1 MADAQSTPTYYN
13 EHDPFAAAWLRQL
26 IAGGHIPD
34 GYVDERD
41 IQDIQPGDLSG
52 FQQCHFFA
60 GIGGW
65 ALALELAAWGDRPVW
80 TGSCPCQPYSS
91 AGKGEGAAD
100 ARNLWPAWF
109 RLIRECRPVTV
120 FGEQVEAAVRHGWL
134 DAVSSDVEAEGY
146 AFGAVVLGAHSVG
159 APHIRQRLWWVADAE
174 RGAAERRRYDMAGQT
189 RGAQGGAQERERLRP
204 DIRAGRDHGGLAEP
218 LHPERRPLHVGGQDG
233 RDGQDD
239 GRAEAHGQ
247 LGARGEVLVVGDS
260 HNERPQGRDG
270 RGHGSGQRSP
280 WSAGVALACS
290 DGRSRI
296 AEPGIFPLA
305 HGVPNRV
312 GALRGAGNAIVPQV
326 AAEFIRAYVDVRSG
340 SPLQKEPVMR

>member
-1 MADAQSTPTYYN
+1 VADDVHRTPAYYN
-13 EHDPFAAAWLRQL
+13 EHDPFAAAWLREL

-34 GYVDERD
+34 GHVDERD
-41 IQDIQPGDLSG
+41 IQDVRPGDLAG
-52 FQQCHFFA
+52 FRQCHFFA

-159 APHIRQRLWWVADAE
+159 APHIRQRLWWVAESGCAGHD
-174 RGAAERRRYDMAGQT
+174 GASGATSFAGGY
-189 RGAQGGAQERERLRP
+189 GAQGRLSQR
-204 DIRAGRDHGGLAEP
+204 GRIPGRVAEP
-218 LHPERRPLHVGGQDG
+218 LYPERWPLHVDGQDG
-233 RDGQDD
+233 RYGQDD

-247 LGARGEVLVVGDS
+247 PGARGQVLRVDDASGGRLESGGRTSPVGHLQEPDQGCWQNVVWL
-260 HNERPQGRDG
+260 PCRDG
-270 RGHGSGQRSP
+270 KARPTR
-280 WSAGVALACS
+280 AGLQ
-290 DGRSRI
+290 
-296 AEPGIFPLA
+296 PLA